1 MCVFVCVFS
10 FYCKYEVSNLDIHI
24 SIYLPVYYR
33 YLSTFNNPSIYL
45 PTYLSSNLFG
55 ESSTSNLNLHPMS
68 SVKLFLAWS
77 VHLSILEVP
86 WEWAIYLSIFYLF
99 VYIYTPSIYS
109 GSNPLEGIYLPIC
122 LSFYLSV
129 YVCLSG
135 GREVDICLCIYLSIC
150 WRRSSVIN
158 LSTSLY
164 IIQLVLWCSMYIPI
178 YQSTYTHLPWGCCAR
193 GVSSYPS
200 I

>member
-1 MCVFVCVFS
+1 MCVFC
-10 FYCKYEVSNLDIHI
+10 FYCKYEVSNQDIHI

-86 WEWAIYLSIFYLF
+86 WEWAIYLSI
-99 VYIYTPSIYS
+99 
-109 GSNPLEGIYLPIC
+109 C
-122 LSFYLSV
+122 
-129 YVCLSG
+129 
-135 GREVDICLCIYLSIC
+135 LSIC
-150 WRRSSVIN
+150 LHLHVHLSTLGALLWEGSIYPSVF
-158 LSTSLY
+158 LSICLYTCVYLEVVWWTSIYASTCLFVGGGLLWLIYLYTSLY
-164 IIQLVLWCSMYIPI
+164 ILQLVLWCSMYTPI
-178 YQSTYTHLPWGCCAR
+178 YQSTYAHLQWGCYQR
-193 GVSSYPS
+193 SVSSYPS